1 MTQVTVDIKGYR
13 QLTAEDQLL
22 INRIKAH
29 AEETR
34 ALVTD
39 VQHYIG
45 SVSGFDGRVHSQVTN
60 PARWA
65 ALAQSDLQIGFMQL
79 VRAVA
84 QPTTF

>member
-22 INRIKAH
+22 INRIKVH

-34 ALVTD
+34 VLVED
-39 VQHYIG
+39 VQHYINLSNEAHG
-45 SVSGFDGRVHSQVTN
+45 HVTN

-65 ALAQSDLQIGFMQL
+65 AMAQGDLQTGFMKL

-84 QPTTF
+84 QPMTF

>member
-39 VQHYIG
+39 VQHYIALNNEC
-45 SVSGFDGRVHSQVTN
+45 HSQVTN

-65 ALAQSDLQIGFMQL
+65 ALAQSDLQLGYMQL

>member
-34 ALVTD
+34 TLVTD
-39 VQHYIG
+39 VQHYIALNNE
-45 SVSGFDGRVHSQVTN
+45 SHSQATN

-65 ALAQSDLQIGFMQL
+65 AMAQSDLQLGYMQL

>member
-13 QLTAEDQLL
+13 QLSAEDQLL

-34 ALVTD
+34 TLVTD
-39 VQHYIG
+39 VQHYI
-45 SVSGFDGRVHSQVTN
+45 SLSNEAHSQVTN

-65 ALAQSDLQIGFMQL
+65 AMAQSDLQIGFMEL